1 MKKLLFLSASLLI
14 GVAAEAALVRLVPED
29 GVSKL
34 FTLKTDS
41 DVEYRVSF
49 YRPDVFRVEAAP
61 KVWSGDETNRTYTV
75 DYTDPKRDPNRLAQ
89 ILVPEYAQDGT
100 LVRFADKDGR
110 FTFKTSALVIS
121 FDKATEK
128 MSVADFRGKTIFSE
142 AEPLKFAEGACVQT
156 LASRSDVRYYGGG
169 QQIGRVMHKGHK
181 ISIDCDY
188 NWAEGGCPNPAPF
201 VLSSE
206 GFGVMRHTFSAG
218 SYDFTDNDKA
228 SLTHAENRFDAFY
241 FVSGGFPQVIDR
253 YTEATGRPNMLPMWG
268 LELGDADAYMTR
280 EKETKYPAQKED
292 GSFTETTPDVVK
304 NVAMPYRDHD
314 MPVGWILVNDG
325 YGCGHIM
332 LAPVV
337 EALRQL
343 NIKTGLWTEGK
354 LDRIAWE
361 VGTAGTRVQK
371 LDVAWTSQGGDYK
384 VHHALQCND
393 DAFRGLTQNADAR
406 AFVITVLGWAGTQRY
421 GITWLGDE
429 YGGWDLIRYSI
440 PALTGSSM
448 SGFAYSMSD
457 VDGIFGGSNETYTRD
472 LQWKCWTLPMYVM
485 NGWSHMNKSPWS
497 YPEPYRS
504 ICRDYLKRKI
514 RLTPFFYSLMRESYE
529 TGAAIIRPMVWN
541 YPDDPVTFDDAT
553 RYQYMVGDDVLVAPI
568 YTSEKV
574 NKGWWR
580 KGIYLPEGD
589 WYDYN
594 DGRRVAGG
602 QWLKAYPITLEK
614 LPVFVRAGAI
624 LPMYPEALTTAGS
637 DKSTLTFDIWP
648 AAGTRETFE
657 VYEDDGETL
666 QYQKG
671 AFSRQRVFVENV
683 ATSFDEQGD
692 LKVAVTPAY
701 GEFAGKLTERVYEY
715 VIHTQAKPTDVF
727 VKEQEGFPSR
737 PLVDA
742 TEVLALQSAGD
753 VKKLYRNVNQGWYY
767 DADEKGGTLHV
778 KLARRPTNR
787 TVVLE
792 VRMADAVVAR
802 AASPAYPV
810 PSAADDEAA
819 VAALTC
825 KAVKMPIVNNTN
837 VDRFADGDD
846 MVVKV
851 GERIII
857 DRLDGTYR
865 RILGHVATHPE
876 NKPEARFTFT
886 IRASGKVIFE
896 RANMK
901 GSDVPQLIAV
911 DVPSECDWVD
921 FLFKADDDSDASKAA
936 KGVWKNI
943 EFSAE

>member
-1 MKKLLFLSASLLI
+1 MKKIVLVSLSLVLGASC
-14 GVAAEAALVRLVPED
+14 EAALVRLVPEE
-29 GVSKL
+29 GVSKK

-41 DVEYRVSF
+41 EVEYVVSF

-61 KVWSGDETNRTYTV
+61 KVWSGDETNRTSTV
-75 DYTDPKRDPNRLAQ
+75 DFTDKKRDPARPVTILA
-89 ILVPEYAQDGT
+89 PGYAEDKTG
-100 LVRFADKDGR
+100 VKFADKDGK
-110 FTFKTSALVIS
+110 FTFTTSAIQVD

-128 MSVADFRGKTIFSE
+128 MSVSDFRGKSVFSE
-142 AEPLKFAEGACVQT
+142 AEPLKFTEDACTQT
-156 LASRSDVRYYGGG
+156 LASSGNVRYYGGG
-169 QQIGRVMHKGHK
+169 QQVGSVMHKGQK
-181 ISIDCDY
+181 LLIDCDY

-206 GFGVMRHTFSAG
+206 GFGVMRHTFAPG
-218 SYDFTDNDKA
+218 SYDFTATNTCA
-228 SLTHAENRFDAFY
+228 LTHSETRFDAFY
-241 FVSGGFPQVIDR
+241 FVSGGFPQVLDR

-280 EKETKYPAQKED
+280 EKETKYPKQNED
-292 GSFTETTPDVVK
+292 GSFVETTPDVVRK
-304 NVAMPYRDHD
+304 VAMKYRDAD

-325 YGCGHIM
+325 YGCGHM
-332 LAPVV
+332 QLGSVV
-337 EALRQL
+337 DALKQL

-371 LDVAWTSQGGDYK
+371 LDVAWTSQGGEYK
-384 VHHALQCND
+384 AHHALQCND
-393 DAFRGLTQNADAR
+393 DAFRGLTENADAR

-440 PALTGSSM
+440 PSLTGSSM

-485 NGWSHMNKSPWS
+485 NGWSHMNKCPWS

-504 ICRDYLKRKI
+504 ICRDALKRKI

-541 YPDDPVTFDDAT
+541 YPDDPVTYDEST
-553 RYQYMVGDDVLVAPI
+553 RYQFMVGEDVLVAPV
-568 YTSEKV
+568 YASEKITR
-574 NKGWWR
+574 GWWR
-580 KGIYLPEGD
+580 KGIYLPAGD

-602 QWLKAYPITLEK
+602 QWLKAYPISIEK
-614 LPVFVRAGAI
+614 IPVFVRAGAI

-648 AAGTRETFE
+648 AAGTREKFE

-671 AFSRQRVFVENV
+671 AYSRQHVIAENI

-692 LKVAVTPAY
+692 MTVVVTPAQ
-701 GEFAGKLTERVYEY
+701 GDFKGKPETRVYEY
-715 VIHTQAKPTDVF
+715 LIHTQAKPASVYVMET
-727 VKEQEGFPSR
+727 EGLPTR
-737 PLVDA
+737 PLVDRA
-742 TEVLALQSAGD
+742 EVLPLVSEGAIE
-753 VKKLYRNVNQGWYY
+753 KLYANVNEGWYY

-778 KLARRPTNR
+778 KLAKRPTSA
-787 TVVLE
+787 TVALE
-792 VRMADAVVAR
+792 VRMAEAVQAR
-802 AASPAYPV
+802 AESPAYPV
-810 PSAADDEAA
+810 PSAEEEEEAA
-819 VAALTC
+819 AALVC
-825 KAVKMPIVNNTN
+825 KAVDMPLVHNTN
-837 VDRFADGDD
+837 VNKFADGDNL
-846 MVVKV
+846 VVKV
-851 GERIII
+851 GERVII
-857 DRLDGTYR
+857 DQLDGTYR
-865 RILGHVATHPE
+865 RILGHVATHPD

-886 IRASGKVIFE
+886 IKAGNKTLFE

-911 DVPSECDWVD
+911 DVPGECDWVVFD
-921 FLFKADDDSDASKAA
+921 FKADDESEASKSA
-936 KGVWKNI
+936 KGVWKNV

>member
-1 MKKLLFLSASLLI
+1 MKKSLFICLTLLI

-29 GVSKL
+29 GISKA

-41 DVEYRVSF
+41 DVEYVVRF
-49 YRPDVFRVEAAP
+49 YRSDVFRVEAAP
-61 KVWSGDETNRTYTV
+61 KLWEGEGTNRTYKLDFT
-75 DYTDPKRDPNRLAQ
+75 DKKNDPKRVAQ
-89 ILVPEYAQDGT
+89 ILVDGYEEDAT
-100 LVRFADKDGR
+100 GVRFADKDGK
-110 FTFKTSALVIS
+110 FTFTTSSIIVD

-128 MSVADFRGKTIFSE
+128 MAVADFRGKPIFAE
-142 AEPLKFAEGACVQT
+142 AEPLKFADGACTQT
-156 LASRSDVRYYGGG
+156 LASNKDVRYYGCG
-169 QQIGRVMHKGHK
+169 QQIGHLMHKGK
-181 ISIDCDY
+181 KMLIDCDY
-188 NWAEGGCPNPAPF
+188 NWAENGCPNPAPF

-206 GFGVMRHTFSAG
+206 GFGELRHTFAAG
-218 SYDFTDNDKA
+218 SYDFTATNTCA
-228 SLTHAENRFDAFY
+228 LTHKENRFDAFY
-241 FVSGGFPQVIDR
+241 FVSGGFPAVIDR
-253 YTEATGRPNMLPMWG
+253 YTEATGRPNLLPMWA

-280 EKETKYPAQKED
+280 EKGTKYPAQAKD
-292 GSFTETTPDVVK
+292 GTFVETTPDVVK
-304 NVAMPYRDHD
+304 RVAMAYRDAD

-325 YGCGHIM
+325 YGCGHVL
-332 LAPVV
+332 LASVV
-337 EALRQL
+337 DYLAQL

-384 VHHALQCND
+384 AHHALQCNA
-393 DAFRGLTQNADAR
+393 DAFNGITENADAR

-485 NGWSHMNKSPWS
+485 NGWSHMNKCPWS

-504 ICRDYLKRKI
+504 ICRDYLKQKI
-514 RLTPFFYSLMRESYE
+514 RLTPFFYSLMRKCYE

-541 YPDDPVTFDDAT
+541 YPDDPVAFDEST
-553 RYQYMVGDDVLVAPI
+553 KYQYMIGEDVLVAPI

-580 KGIYLPEGD
+580 KGIYLPAGD

-594 DGRRVAGG
+594 DGRRVKGG
-602 QWLKAYPITLEK
+602 QWLKAYPLTLEK

-624 LPMYPEALTTAGS
+624 LPMYPEALTTVGS
-637 DKSTLTFDIWP
+637 DKTTLTFDIWP
-648 AAGTRETFE
+648 AAGTRESFE

-671 AFSRQRVFVENV
+671 AFTRQHVFAENV
-683 ATSFDEQGD
+683 STSFDEQGD
-692 LKVAVTPAY
+692 MKVVLTPAR
-701 GEFAGKLTERVYEY
+701 GDFKGKPETRIYEY
-715 VIHTQAKPTDVF
+715 VIHTQAKPEAVL
-727 VKEQEGFPSR
+727 VKETEGFPSR
-737 PLVDA
+737 PLVDCR
-742 TEVLALQSAGD
+742 EVLPLTSTNCVAR
-753 VKKLYRNVNQGWYY
+753 LYANVNQGWYY
-767 DADEKGGTLHV
+767 DAAEKGGTLHV
-778 KLARRPTNR
+778 KLAKRPTDK

-792 VRMADAVVAR
+792 VRMPEAVVAR
-802 AASPAYPV
+802 AESPAYPV
-810 PSAADDEAA
+810 PSAEEEEAA
-819 VAALTC
+819 SAALTC

-837 VDRFADGDD
+837 VNKFADGDN

-851 GERIII
+851 SDRIII
-857 DRLDGTYR
+857 DRLDGTYH
-865 RILGHVATHPE
+865 RILGHVATHPD

-886 IRASGKVIFE
+886 IKAGRKTLFE

-901 GSDVPQLIAV
+901 GSDVPQLIAI
-911 DVPSECDWVD
+911 DVPSSCDWVV
-921 FLFKADDDSDASKAA
+921 FEFKADDDSEASKTA
-936 KGVWKNI
+936 KGIWKNV
-943 EFSAE
+943 EFSVE